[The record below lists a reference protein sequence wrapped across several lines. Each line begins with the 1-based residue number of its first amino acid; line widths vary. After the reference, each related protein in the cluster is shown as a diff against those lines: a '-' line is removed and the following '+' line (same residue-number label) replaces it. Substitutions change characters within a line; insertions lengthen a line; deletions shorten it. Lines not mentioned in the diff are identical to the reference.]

1 MNRDIYQEPLVSR
14 YTSREMQELFSERT
28 RIRTWRSCWI
38 ALAEAQNE
46 LGLSDIVTESMIN
59 ELKQHADDID
69 FELAARKEKEIRHDV
84 MAHVFAYGQKCPNAE
99 PIIHLG
105 ATSQFVVCN
114 TDLIL
119 QKKALQLIKNSLV
132 NVIANLA
139 DFANKYKHLATLGY
153 THYQPA
159 QPTTVGKRTTLYIQD
174 LLQDLEYLEYLEK
187 QFKARGAKGTVGT
200 QATFLE
206 LFKGDHEKVRQL
218 DKLVAAKLGF
228 DKSFPVTGQ
237 TYPRKLDMKT
247 VETLA
252 GIGASAHKFA
262 VDLRLLSNLKVQEE
276 PFAKKQ
282 VGSSAMAYK
291 RNPMRSERMTGLARK
306 LMGLAA
312 DFSATYANQWMER
325 TLDDSAIRRMDIP
338 QAFLLTDAILKL
350 YINISSDM
358 VVFPK
363 QIEKHLLQELPF
375 MATEKILMA
384 GVEKGG
390 SRQALHEIIKSH
402 SLAAGKVVKEEG
414 KDNDLLERLAADGAI
429 PFTLE
434 ELSGMISNF
443 QQFTG
448 RAKEQ
453 TEEYL
458 DEIVRPRLKPF
469 QEILGKVDAEL
480 SV

>member
-1 MNRDIYQEPLVSR
+1 MNRETYQEPLVSR

-28 RIRTWRSCWI
+28 RILTWRRCWI
-38 ALAEAQNE
+38 ALAEAQHE
-46 LGLSDIVTESMIN
+46 LGLSDLVTQEMIK
-59 ELKQHADDID
+59 ELKDHVDDID
-69 FELAARKEKEIRHDV
+69 FELAADKEKEIRHDV
-84 MAHVFAYGQKCPNAE
+84 MAHVYAYGQKCPLAE
-99 PIIHLG
+99 GVIHLG
-105 ATSQFVVCN
+105 ATSQYVVCN

-119 QKKALQLIKNSLV
+119 QKRALGLIKNSLV
-132 NVIANLA
+132 NVIANLS
-139 DFANKYKHLATLGY
+139 DFAIKYKDLATLGY

-174 LLQDLEYLEYLEK
+174 LLLDLDYLENLET
-187 QFKARGAKGTVGT
+187 QIKARGAKGTVGT

-206 LFKGDHEKVRQL
+206 LFKGNHEKVKQL

-228 DKSFPVTGQ
+228 DRVFPVTGQ

-252 GIGASAHKFA
+252 GIGSSAHKFA

-276 PFAKKQ
+276 PFAQKQ

-306 LMGLAA
+306 LMGLPAN
-312 DFSATYANQWMER
+312 FSATYANQWFER

-338 QAFLLTDAILKL
+338 QAFLLADAILKL
-350 YINISSDM
+350 YMNISSDM

-363 QIEKHLLQELPF
+363 QIDKHLMQELPF

-384 GVEKGG
+384 GVEKGK
-390 SRQALHEIIKSH
+390 SRQKLHETIKIH

-414 KDNDLLERLAADGAI
+414 KDNDLLQRLAADEEI
-429 PFTLE
+429 PFTITELE
-434 ELSGMISNF
+434 KMVGDF
-443 QQFTG
+443 KQFTG
-448 RAKEQ
+448 RAGKQ

-458 DEIVRPRLKPF
+458 NEIVLPRLNPF
-469 QEILGKVDAEL
+469 KGVLGKVDTEL